1 MAQPKQNNQNIP
13 PESEELEDV
22 EEIVESDGEP
32 HLAENLTN
40 DWQEEMVDE
49 YGEYSDN
56 TLEPDEVLY
65 GEDESDFDYEYYDN
79 EDEWD
84 ISQDDMN
91 D

>member
-1 MAQPKQNNQNIP
+1 MPQSKNTTQNIP
-13 PESEELEDV
+13 PESEELEEV

-32 HLAENLTN
+32 HLAENLTD

-65 GEDESDFDYEYYDN
+65 GDDESDFDYEYYDN
-79 EDEWD
+79 ADEWD
-84 ISQDDMN
+84 ISQDDEN
-91 D
+91 E